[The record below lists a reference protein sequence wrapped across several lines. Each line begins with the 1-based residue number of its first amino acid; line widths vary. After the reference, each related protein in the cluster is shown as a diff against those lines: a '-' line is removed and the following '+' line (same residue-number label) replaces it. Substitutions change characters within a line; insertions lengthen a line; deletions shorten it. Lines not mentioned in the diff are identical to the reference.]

1 MSNKNDLP
9 TIWEVSDDLW
19 GRIEP
24 ILQEAW
30 PRRRG
35 PGRPHIDWRKCLNGI
50 IYHMRTGCQWNVL
63 PTQFGDDSSVHRW
76 FQRWCEGGV
85 MERIWAD
92 LVAECDELKEVHW
105 DWQSADGC
113 MGKARHGGDK
123 VGKNPTD
130 RGKNGT
136 KRSVVVDEQGGPLG
150 VVIDGANRN
159 DTKLLEATIEAI
171 VVDRPDPEKHEQH
184 LCLDKG
190 YDNPT
195 GRKAANDAKYTPHI
209 RRIGEEKQ
217 TVKAKHPDGKP
228 RRWVVERTLG
238 WLNRCRAILVRYAKK
253 GQNYLGL
260 IQLACG
266 LIWYRR
272 LFRVSTLRR
281 FAF

>member
-1 MSNKNDLP
+1 MSEKKDLP
-9 TIWEVSDDLW
+9 TIWEVSDELW

-24 ILQEAW
+24 ILEDAW

-50 IYHMRTGCQWNVL
+50 IYQMRTGCQWNAL
-63 PTQFGDDSSVHRW
+63 PAEFGDDSSVHRW
-76 FQRWCEGGV
+76 FQRWCELGV

-92 LVAECDELKEVHW
+92 LVKECEELKQVHW

-136 KRSVVVDEQGGPLG
+136 KRSVIVDEQGGPLG
-150 VVIDGANRN
+150 VVIDGANRH
-159 DTKLLEATIEAI
+159 DAKLLEATIEAI
-171 VVDRPDPEKHEQH
+171 VVDRPDPEEHPQH

-190 YDNPT
+190 YDNPS
-195 GRKAANDAKYTPHI
+195 GREAASDAKYIPHI
-209 RRIGEEKQ
+209 RQIGEEKLA
-217 TVKAKHPDGKP
+217 VKAKHPDGKP
-228 RRWVVERTLG
+228 RRWVVERTIS

-253 GQNYLGL
+253 GRNYLGY

-272 LFRVSTLRR
+272 LLR
-281 FAF
+281 ANALC